1 MARIAD
7 GQTACRDFAPGK
19 DLARKNRSE
28 LADRV
33 EILSRASRCGVEIEL
48 RGPVGESN
56 IYSLHGRGAAL
67 CDAES
72 EEAAIAQIACA
83 LASGNRAVLDG
94 PAADATLALLAG
106 LPLDRAKP
114 ESRFEVALTDRRG
127 EALIAFAQ
135 KTAQRSG
142 PIVSLY
148 RVDLETLER
157 GEAPLDLLIG
167 ETSICINTTAAGGNA
182 SLMSVG

>member
-1 MARIAD
+1 M
-7 GQTACRDFAPGK
+7 GKAPAETLR
-19 DLARKNRSE
+19 LAEILRANNRSE

-33 EILSRASRCGVEIEL
+33 EILSLATRCGLEIEL
-48 RGPVGESN
+48 HGPVGESN
-56 IYSLHGRGAAL
+56 IYTLRGRGAVL

-83 LASGNRAVLDG
+83 LATGNRPILDG
-94 PAADATLALLAG
+94 LAVDATLALLAG
-106 LPLDRAKP
+106 LPIERATP
-114 ESRFEVALTDRRG
+114 ESRFEAMLTDRRG

-135 KTAQRSG
+135 KAAQRPG

-148 RVDLETLER
+148 RTDLETIAR
-157 GEAPLDLLIG
+157 GEAPLDLLLC